1 MRAGV
6 ESAVVLDMIT
16 IAQSLRPKALRLP
29 RPSRCGILTQ
39 EYPLENR
46 EKRRSQ
52 PAKHVLVR
60 RFLVAPHE
68 SLPDEHAG

>member
-1 MRAGV
+1 
-6 ESAVVLDMIT
+6 VVALGNPPLNVI
-16 IAQSLRPKALRLP
+16 QPKALRLP
-29 RPSRCGILTQ
+29 RPSRCGILAL

-60 RFLVAPHE
+60 RFLAAPHE
-68 SLPDEHAG
+68 SLSDEHAG